1 MKIAIVGGKLQ
12 GVEATYLAHKA
23 GWEVILFDKAL
34 NVPASNLADS
44 FHRLDVIDKDS
55 SFARLIKGT
64 SLIIPA
70 LEDTSALMS
79 LKKIAAEENIP
90 FAFDAD
96 TYSVSRSKK
105 KSNLLFAKL
114 GIPTPNPWPKC
125 DLPIIMKP
133 SGSSGSSG
141 IRKISSR
148 EDFSLAFTQ
157 YNHELEDCVI
167 QEFLEGPSYS
177 LEVIGIKGNFIP
189 LQTTKIEVDCF
200 YDCKRVIAPSGLAQS
215 VNEKFIKTS
224 LKIAEALNLKGIMD
238 VEGILHQDAIKIL
251 EIDARLPS
259 QTPSA
264 VYNSLGI
271 NMLELIHD
279 VFNRDC
285 MPRVP
290 HIQHKKEVIFEHI
303 KVSPHALEVSGEH
316 IMADVD
322 SLKLYEDFFGA
333 DEALTDFSP
342 GRSHWVAT
350 LIIKGEEFG
359 EAWEKRCEVIKNI
372 QNSLGLSRSV
382 DLEPE
387 QQMFF

>member
-23 GWEVILFDKAL
+23 GWEVILFDKTP
-34 NVPASNLADS
+34 NVPAAILADI
-44 FHRLDVIDKDS
+44 FHRLDVTDEDS
-55 SFARLIKGT
+55 NFTRLIKGT
-64 SLIIPA
+64 NLIIPA
-70 LEDTSALMS
+70 LEDVSALMS

-90 FAFDAD
+90 LAFDSD

-105 KSNLLFAKL
+105 KSNLLFTKL
-114 GIPTPNPWPKC
+114 GIPTPKSWPKC

-133 SGSSGSSG
+133 SGSSGSNG

-148 EDFSLAFTQ
+148 EDFTLAFAQ
-157 YNHELEDCVI
+157 SNRELEDCVI

-177 LEVIGIKGNFIP
+177 LEVIGFKGNFIP

-200 YDCKRVIAPSGLAQS
+200 YDCKRVIASSGLAQN
-215 VNEKFIKTS
+215 VNEKFIKAS
-224 LKIAEALNLKGIMD
+224 LKIAKALNLKGIMD
-238 VEGILHQDAIKIL
+238 VEGILHQDALKIL

-271 NMLELIHD
+271 NMVELIHD
-279 VFNRDC
+279 VFSRDC
-285 MPRVP
+285 LPRIP
-290 HIQHKKEVIFEHI
+290 SIQHKKEVIFEHI
-303 KVSPHALEVSGEH
+303 KVSPQTLEVSGEH

-322 SLKLYEDFFGA
+322 SLRLYEDFFGA

-359 EAWEKRCEVIKNI
+359 ETWEKRCEVIKSIKNR
-372 QNSLGLSRSV
+372 LGLSRSV

-387 QQMFF
+387 QRMYF